1 MYQTLQDKTGVFGKI
16 GRSFFLLSSQLRKVV
31 LGKRPVSSDPIGYC
45 DFHQALKIT
54 AMDVDPIEGE
64 GLWTEVMGKFENQG
78 YLVLDSGSPA
88 LPVGISEMGV
98 ESQGETPPVRELG
111 LTGRRDCEIHL
122 FKREWVEDHPEF
134 GLLGANCRR
143 YVSDLADFLRVVV

>member
-1 MYQTLQDKTGVFGKI
+1 MFLSMAVDWNFLERTLILKGVGRTVVPRILAELRNGEPDQD
-16 GRSFFLLSSQLRKVV
+16 
-31 LGKRPVSSDPIGYC
+31 
-45 DFHQALKIT
+45 
-54 AMDVDPIEGE
+54 
-64 GLWTEVMGKFENQG
+64 G

-98 ESQGETPPVRELG
+98 GSQGETPPVRELG

-134 GLLGANCRR
+134 GLWGANCRR
-143 YVSDLADFLRVVV
+143 YVSDLISFPPIILFMNTEHEH